1 MSEMT
6 SDASAGCDLKTYVRT
21 VVDFPVEGIR
31 FRDITPLLASPE
43 AYREVIDRLTASYRD
58 AGIDVVAS
66 VEARGFLFGAPLALA
81 LGARFV
87 PVRKPGKLPH
97 ETRSHSY
104 QLEYGEDTLEV
115 HTDAVGNGD
124 RVLVVDDLL
133 ATGGTVAAC
142 NRLLAE
148 AGADVVGCAVVIE
161 LLGLGGREALDGCE
175 VTTLMTYSEDE

>member
-1 MSEMT
+1 MNDSN
-6 SDASAGCDLKTYVRT
+6 GGLDLTAHIRT
-21 VVDFPVEGIR
+21 VPDFPVPGIR

-43 AYREVIDRLTASYRD
+43 AYGDVIRRLADTYRD
-58 AGIDVVAS
+58 GRVDVVAS
-66 VEARGFLFGAPLALA
+66 VEARGFLFGAPLALELA
-81 LGARFV
+81 ARFV

-115 HTDAVGNGD
+115 HTDAVKPGD
-124 RVLVVDDLL
+124 RGLKVDDLR

-142 NRLLAE
+142 NRLLVE
-148 AGADVVGCAVVIE
+148 AGAEVVGCAVVIE
-161 LLGLGGREALDGCE
+161 LEGLGGREALAGCE

>member
-1 MSEMT
+1 MT
-6 SDASAGCDLKTYVRT
+6 DSTENQDLKSHIRT
-21 VVDFPVEGIR
+21 IPDFPVPGIR
-31 FRDITPLLASPE
+31 FRDITPLLASPR
-43 AYREVIDRLTASYRD
+43 AYAEVIGRLADVAIQHGR
-58 AGIDVVAS
+58 IDVVAS

-81 LGARFV
+81 LDARFV

-115 HTDAVGNGD
+115 HTDAVGPGD

-142 NRLLAE
+142 NRLLVE
-148 AGADVVGCAVVIE
+148 AGAEVVGCAVVIE
-161 LLGLGGREALDGCE
+161 LEGLGGREALAGCE

>member
-1 MSEMT
+1 MNDESGT
-6 SDASAGCDLKTYVRT
+6 SGELDLKAHIRT
-21 VVDFPVEGIR
+21 VPDFPVPGIR

-43 AYREVIDRLTASYRD
+43 AYSEVIRRLADAYRE
-58 AGIDVVAS
+58 GGVDVVAS
-66 VEARGFLFGAPLALA
+66 VEARGFLFGAPLALE

-115 HTDAVGNGD
+115 HTDAVQAGD
-124 RVLVVDDLL
+124 RVLMVDDLL

-142 NRLLAE
+142 HKLLVE
-148 AGADVVGCAVVIE
+148 AGAVVLGCAVVIE
-161 LLGLGGREALDGCE
+161 LLGLGGREALAGCE